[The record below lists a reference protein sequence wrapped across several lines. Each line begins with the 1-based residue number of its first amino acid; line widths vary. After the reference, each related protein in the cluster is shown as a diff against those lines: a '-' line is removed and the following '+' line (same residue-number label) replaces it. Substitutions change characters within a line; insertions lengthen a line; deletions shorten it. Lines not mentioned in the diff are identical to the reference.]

1 MLNSVHML
9 GSYWKLAYFEEN
21 GYSFEKS
28 LSFMKNKSQHF
39 ALNQEKKSLSDPFLN
54 LIYRKLKF
62 CFACQENEK
71 QE

>member
-54 LIYRKLKF
+54 FIYRKLKF
-62 CFACQENEK
+62 SFACQENEK